1 MHVKLG
7 QIKMEL
13 VLQGKYEFFST
24 FRVFFDNCYTTDMLE
39 KGCLLLFLYFFTY
52 IIEISV
58 KNVRIREERRMV
70 TAQKGT
76 EFAACVSYNIKIS
89 IMILIDFINIYI

>member
-13 VLQGKYEFFST
+13 VLPGKYEFFST
-24 FRVFFDNCYTTDMLE
+24 FRVFFDYCYPTDMLE
-39 KGCLLLFLYFFTY
+39 KVCLLLFLYFFTY

-58 KNVRIREERRMV
+58 KNVRIREDQRMV

-89 IMILIDFINIYI
+89 IMILIDFI